1 MGLFRVVIE
10 KTDVLGVRS
19 FCETHCIF
27 SRISVQSAQSGEN

>member
-1 MGLFRVVIE
+1 MGPFMAVIE
-10 KTDVLGVRS
+10 KTDVLHVRS